1 MPANQGS
8 QKRYPPELKERAVR
22 MVFETIAE
30 TGERHGVI
38 GRVARQLGI
47 GDQSLRTWVAQ
58 AEIEGG
64 KRAGLTAEPVESRL
78 PAHREH
84 PPEKVLREQRIIAWI
99 FVVLGVAVLLLG
111 IVVLVR
117 RGI

>member
-8 QKRYPPELKERAVR
+8 QKRYPSELKERAVR

-30 TGERHGVI
+30 TGERHGVV

-58 AEIEGG
+58 AEVEGG
-64 KRAGLTAEPVESRL
+64 KRQGLTVEERAELKQLRRENRELRRSNEILKSASAFFAAELDRPS
-78 PAHREH
+78 HR
-84 PPEKVLREQRIIAWI
+84 
-99 FVVLGVAVLLLG
+99 
-111 IVVLVR
+111 
-117 RGI
+117 

>member
-8 QKRYPPELKERAVR
+8 QKRYPSELKERAVR

-47 GDQSLRTWVAQ
+47 GDLNRFGPGWPKPRSKA
-58 AEIEGG
+58 ASE
-64 KRAGLTAEPVESRL
+64 RASAPRSGPS
-78 PAHREH
+78 
-84 PPEKVLREQRIIAWI
+84 
-99 FVVLGVAVLLLG
+99 
-111 IVVLVR
+111 
-117 RGI
+117 